1 MKAAGYCRVSSQDQV
16 EGTSLDAQRD
26 QIEAYAKMK
35 NVELVAVFIDAGVS
49 GGKPISGRPEGRKL
63 VELLGRG
70 EIEAVIIVKLDR
82 AFRNTV
88 DCLQT
93 TELWEEKGISLHIT
107 DLGGNS
113 VDTSSPAGRF
123 MLTVLAAAAEMER
136 GMIRDRCNSGRKVK
150 KAQGFRIGEIPY
162 GYDLEDPENL
172 ENTRLKEN
180 PREQEILCMVQRL
193 REQGQSLRAIAESL
207 NEQGIQAKKGGAWSY
222 GQIQSLLKTVK
233 RAA

>member
-16 EGTSLDAQRD
+16 EGTSLDAQKE
-26 QIEAYAKMK
+26 QIQAYARMK
-35 NVELVAVFIDAGVS
+35 GIDLLAIFTDAGIS

-63 VELLGRG
+63 VELVETG
-70 EIEAVIIVKLDR
+70 EIKAVIVVKLDR

-93 TELWEEKGISLHIT
+93 VEIWEKKGISLHII

-113 VDTSSPAGRF
+113 VDTNSPAGKF

-150 KAQGFRIGEIPY
+150 RAQGFRIGEVPY
-162 GYDLEDPENL
+162 GYDLEDPENPD
-172 ENTRLKEN
+172 NTRLKEN
-180 PREQEILCMVQRL
+180 PGEQATIKMICGL
-193 REQGQSLRAIAESL
+193 REQGQSLRAIADKL
-207 NEQGIQAKKGGAWSY
+207 NAKGVPAKRGGAWSY
-222 GQIQSLLKTVK
+222 GQIQSLLKTIK